1 MYRHLLVPVDDT
13 DLSISVVG
21 NAVALACSVGARVTF
36 FHAVADDAS
45 SLRGEADVLRLT
57 APDEYEYASHGKAQ
71 ELLAKAEAAAR
82 ALGVPCE
89 SRQVVS
95 DKPAQAIVD
104 AAREGGCD
112 LIFMASHGRHGKLG
126 MALVSEMLEV
136 LMNARLPVLIS
147 SIGEPAV
154 PARAI
159 GIIRDE
165 HRSLAAVMHAWMH
178 ALAAARR
185 AGSGADPAL
194 MRAIVRY
201 VRQFPVELH
210 HPKEEAAPVSP
221 PARAHLSCDAEL
233 DELERQHQR
242 DHELVA
248 ALERQVEA
256 LAPPKAPPG
265 AGHARARRRGDRLR
279 TRSCGTTSVARKA
292 SSCLRRS
299 ASCSPRTGR
308 RSTRPSLPIGTPTST
323 AVPTANTASCSRASS
338 TWHRPEAE
346 SLWLGGANRW
356 SVGCREV
363 T

>member
-1 MYRHLLVPVDDT
+1 MYQHLLVPVDDT

-21 NAVALACSVGARVTF
+21 NAVALASAVGARVTF
-36 FHAVADDAS
+36 FHAVADAAS
-45 SLRGEADVLRLT
+45 SLRGEAEVLRLT

-95 DKPAQAIVD
+95 DKPAQAIVA

-210 HPKEEAAPVSP
+210 HPKEEEHLFRRLR
-221 PARAHLSCDAEL
+221 ARTSSCDAEL

-242 DHELVA
+242 DHELVS
-248 ALERQVEA
+248 ALERHVEA
-256 LAPPKAPPG
+256 LATGEG
-265 AGHARARRRGDRLR
+265 AARVQATLALEEGVTGYARFLWDHL
-279 TRSCGTTSVARKA
+279 
-292 SSCLRRS
+292 
-299 ASCSPRTGR
+299 GR
-308 RSTRPSLPIGTPTST
+308 EEGVILP
-323 AVPTANTASCSRASS
+323 AAQRFLLAED
-338 TWHRPEAE
+338 WEAIDQAFA
-346 SLWLGGANRW
+346 ANRDPNFN
-356 SVGCREV
+356 GAHREYRQLFARIV
-363 T
+363 NLTPA

>member
-21 NAVALACSVGARVTF
+21 NAVALAGAVGARVTF

-45 SLRGEADVLRLT
+45 SLRGEAEILRLT
-57 APDEYEYASHGKAQ
+57 APAEYEYAAHGKTQ

-82 ALGVPCE
+82 ALGVPCG
-89 SRQVVS
+89 SRQVIS
-95 DKPAQAIVD
+95 DKPAQAIVA
-104 AAREGGCD
+104 AAREAGCD

-185 AGSGADPAL
+185 AGNGADPAL

-201 VRQFPVELH
+201 VRQFPVQLH
-210 HPKEEAAPVSP
+210 HPKEEQ
-221 PARAHLSCDAEL
+221 HLFRRLRERTSSCDAEL

-242 DHELVA
+242 DHELVV

-256 LAPPKAPPG
+256 LATAEG
-265 AGHARARRRGDRLR
+265 AARVQATAALEEG
-279 TRSCGTTSVARKA
+279 V
-292 SSCLRRS
+292 
-299 ASCSPRTGR
+299 TGYAQFLWDHLGR
-308 RSTRPSLPIGTPTST
+308 EEGVILP
-323 AVPTANTASCSRASS
+323 AAQRFLLADD
-338 TWHRPEAE
+338 WE
-346 SLWLGGANRW
+346 SIDQAFAANRDPNFN
-356 SVGCREV
+356 GADREYRQLFARIV
-363 T
+363 SLAPA

>member
-104 AAREGGCD
+104 AARERGCD

-126 MALVSEMLEV
+126 MALLSEMLEV
-136 LMNARLPVLIS
+136 LMNAHLPVLIS

-210 HPKEEAAPVSP
+210 HPKEEQ
-221 PARAHLSCDAEL
+221 HLFRRLRERTSSCDAEL
-233 DELERQHQR
+233 DELARQHQR

-248 ALERQVEA
+248 ALERYVEA
-256 LAPPKAPPG
+256 LATAEG
-265 AGHARARRRGDRLR
+265 AERVQATLALEEGVAGYARFLWDHLGREEGVILPAAQRFLLAEDWEAIDQAFATNRDPNFNGAHREYRQLFARIVNL
-279 TRSCGTTSVARKA
+279 A
-292 SSCLRRS
+292 S
-299 ASCSPRTGR
+299 A
-308 RSTRPSLPIGTPTST
+308 
-323 AVPTANTASCSRASS
+323 
-338 TWHRPEAE
+338 
-346 SLWLGGANRW
+346 
-356 SVGCREV
+356 
-363 T
+363 